1 MNNKVK
7 IMCILSMLLCVLI
20 VLAQIKI
27 DIGYVPITLQT
38 FGVYII
44 ALLLQPKYS
53 FLVTFLYIFMGAI
66 GLPVFSG
73 MSGGLGALLSYNGG
87 YIFSFPIMAII
98 ISLLGYD
105 KSIIQKI
112 LACII
117 GTIICYMI
125 GTAWFMYIMK
135 MDLMSS
141 LMMCVIPFLF
151 VDGIKIIISVLL
163 TQKIKLPV

>member
-7 IMCILSMLLCVLI
+7 KMCVLSMLLCILI
-20 VLAQIKI
+20 ILAQIKI

-53 FLVTFLYIFMGAI
+53 FFITFLYIFMGAI

-73 MSGGLGALLSYNGG
+73 MTGGLGALLSYNGG
-87 YIFSFPIMAII
+87 YIFSFPIMAYA
-98 ISLLGYD
+98 ISLLGYE
-105 KSIIQKI
+105 KSVVQKM
-112 LACII
+112 LSCIA
-117 GTIICYMI
+117 GTIICYTI
-125 GTAWFMYIMK
+125 GTAWFMYVMK

-141 LMMCVIPFLF
+141 LMMCVIPFLLI
-151 VDGIKIIISVLL
+151 DTI
-163 TQKIKLPV
+163 

>member
-7 IMCILSMLLCVLI
+7 KMCVLSMLLCILI
-20 VLAQIKI
+20 ILAQIKI

-53 FLVTFLYIFMGAI
+53 FFITFLYIFMGAI

-73 MSGGLGALLSYNGG
+73 MTGGLGALLSYNGG
-87 YIFSFPIMAII
+87 YIFSFPIMAYA
-98 ISLLGYD
+98 ISLLGYE
-105 KSIIQKI
+105 KSVVQKM
-112 LACII
+112 LSCIT
-117 GTIICYMI
+117 GTIICYTI
-125 GTAWFMYIMK
+125 GTAWFMYVMK

-141 LMMCVIPFLF
+141 LMMCVIPFLLI
-151 VDGIKIIISVLL
+151 DTIKMIISVLL

>member
-7 IMCILSMLLCVLI
+7 KMCVLSMLLCILI
-20 VLAQIKI
+20 ILAQIKI

-53 FLVTFLYIFMGAI
+53 FFITFLYIFMGAI

-73 MSGGLGALLSYNGG
+73 MTGGLGALLSYNGG
-87 YIFSFPIMAII
+87 YIFSFPIMAYA
-98 ISLLGYD
+98 ISLLGYE
-105 KSIIQKI
+105 KSVVQKM
-112 LACII
+112 LSCIA
-117 GTIICYMI
+117 GTIICYTI
-125 GTAWFMYIMK
+125 GTAWFMYVMK

-141 LMMCVIPFLF
+141 LMMCVIPFLLI
-151 VDGIKIIISVLL
+151 DTIKMIISVLL